1 MTIYKDYISDLE
13 KKFEKI
19 TGAEKIEFNYKE
31 PNKDEEKLTITQIK
45 WNSRKSNENL
55 ANLML
60 VIMKHTSES
69 YSTYRDSKNS
79 LERSSIIDYICN
91 KVIYSIILKNR
102 IGLETNYMQMKE
114 LKSFIHNLIELASQ
128 TYEQRLCTISFILI
142 KKSQDPSLFL
152 HNHKI
157 DFLPFNENEHLEFSD
172 ITKYSKALRLIDSL
186 SLSYVIDESY
196 KIIGIA
202 KKRKSHQS
210 IREICSNFSDD
221 NCQFIY
227 LENKKIHWHLDKDR
241 VLLSENF
248 QWKLKDYNIIKNIL
262 KDFLDIDAM
271 NTIEN
276 SKIDIFSNIIKDLSN
291 NNTGAL
297 FSILGNNYRKEKENV
312 KYRDSSVLNNI
323 FSQNELNKSQLYKKI
338 IHPKNDFI
346 SINQNT
352 DPYLIKLIADVDG
365 AVILNKSL
373 KILDFGKMIAKQ
385 EIIDSSV
392 SKKEKVIFNTAF
404 LNLPENKFGA
414 EENLDTIDSI
424 GGGARSTAA
433 FYASTF
439 GLAIKIS
446 EDGGISIFQRRKQ
459 IFKL

>member
-1 MTIYKDYISDLE
+1 MTIYTDYISDLE
-13 KKFEKI
+13 ERFEKI
-19 TGAEKIEFNYKE
+19 TGVENIEFKYKK
-31 PNKDEEKLTITQIK
+31 PNKNEQHLIILQIR
-45 WNSRKSNENL
+45 WNSRESYTGLKD
-55 ANLML
+55 LMKM
-60 VIMKHTSES
+60 IMKHTSES
-69 YSTYRDSKNS
+69 YSTYKDSKNS
-79 LERSSIIDYICN
+79 FERSSIIDYICN
-91 KVIYSIILKNR
+91 KVIFSIIMNNHVDLD
-102 IGLETNYMQMKE
+102 TNYIQMKE
-114 LKSFIHNLIELASQ
+114 LKIFIHNLIELSSQ

-142 KKSQDPSLFL
+142 KKPQDPSLFL

-157 DFLPFNENEHLEFSD
+157 DFLPFDEGEHLEFSD

-186 SLSYVIDESY
+186 SLSYVIDDSY
-196 KIIGIA
+196 KIIGFA

-248 QWKLKDYNIIKNIL
+248 QWKLKDYNIIKHIL
-262 KDFLDIDAM
+262 KDFLDIGD
-271 NTIEN
+271 TKKIEN
-276 SKIDIFSNIIKDLSN
+276 SNIDIFSNIIKDLSN

-297 FSILGNNYRKEKENV
+297 FSILGNNYHEEKNIV
-312 KYRDSSVLNNI
+312 RYQDGSILNNI
-323 FSQNELNKSQLYKKI
+323 FSQNKLDSSHLYKKI
-338 IHPKNDFI
+338 INTKNDFI
-346 SINQNT
+346 SINQKT

-365 AVILNKSL
+365 AVILNKYL
-373 KILDFGKMIAKQ
+373 KILDFGKMIPKQ
-385 EIIDSSV
+385 ELVDSKV

-404 LNLPENKFGA
+404 LNLPENKFGP
-414 EENLDTIDSI
+414 EEHLDTIDSI